1 MEPTVDLSA
10 AWPMLFLAL
19 SLLLLLLLLLFPV
32 FVLVSCV
39 LLFFKVDAVR
49 HAQSGEYRG

>member
-19 SLLLLLLLLLFPV
+19 SLLLLLFPF

-49 HAQSGEYRG
+49 HAQGREYSG

>member
-10 AWPMLFLAL
+10 AWPMLFLA
-19 SLLLLLLLLLFPV
+19 LLLLLLFPV

-49 HAQSGEYRG
+49 HAQGREYRG